1 MAITI
6 ICSMQVENFTE
17 WKAGFDSHEDG
28 RKEAGISVTAYQNV
42 DDPNNAVGIG
52 IAPSREVWDSFFSRP
67 NIQQNMRS
75 SGVIG
80 HPEIKLLIEP

>member
-1 MAITI
+1 MTITI

-42 DDPNNAVGIG
+42 EDPNNAVGI
-52 IAPSREVWDSFFSRP
+52 E
-67 NIQQNMRS
+67 
-75 SGVIG
+75 IG
-80 HPEIKLLIEP
+80 RAHV